1 MRKIVFLFNIIFIS
15 VLLVG
20 CLQVDTTINVKKD
33 GSGTINEKVL
43 MSKTFVNMMK
53 EFATAFKD
61 SSTASDEEFSLFKD
75 DEIISD
81 AKEYGNEVKY
91 VSHSFISNDE
101 WEGYEAIYSFDD
113 ISKIKVQPDPDSKVA
128 MSEGE
133 TETETKDADDYY
145 FFKFK
150 KGDIS
155 ELIIDRPEIEF
166 KNDTEDSESS
176 EEVTEQND
184 DELGDEALKMMDGMK
199 INIAVKVDGEISSSN
214 ATYLDNSTVTLF
226 HMNLGEMMKN
236 KEAFKDFKNN
246 EPTSIEE
253 MKKFMEKFPGMKIE
267 IQKPVTIKFK

>member
-1 MRKIVFLFNIIFIS
+1 MRKIVFLFNIIFIT

-61 SSTASDEEFSLFKD
+61 SSTSSDEEFSLFKA

-81 AKEYGNEVKY
+81 AKEYGSEVKY
-91 VSHSFISNDE
+91 VSHNFISNDE

-133 TETETKDADDYY
+133 AETEVEDANDYY

-150 KGDIS
+150 KGDVS

-166 KNDTEDSESS
+166 NKDTTEAESS

-199 INIAVKVDGEISSSN
+199 INIAVKVDGEINSSN
-214 ATYLDNSTVTLF
+214 ATYLDGSTITLF

-253 MKKFMEKFPGMKIE
+253 MKKFMKKFPGMKIE

>member
-1 MRKIVFLFNIIFIS
+1 MKKIIFLFNISFLM
-15 VLLVG
+15 LLLAG

-53 EFATAFKD
+53 EFAMAFNDSTTA
-61 SSTASDEEFSLFKD
+61 ADEDFSLFKD

-81 AKEYGNEVKY
+81 AKEYGADVKY
-91 VSHSFISNDE
+91 VSHNFISNDE

-128 MSEGE
+128 MSED
-133 TETETKDADDYY
+133 ETETKTEDNDEYY
-145 FFKFK
+145 FFKFN
-150 KGDIS
+150 KGDVS

-166 KNDTEDSESS
+166 KEESEDVEST

-184 DELGDEALKMMDGMK
+184 DELGEEALKMMDGMR
-199 INIAVKVDGEISSSN
+199 INISVKVDGDISSSN
-214 ATYLDNSTVTLF
+214 ATYVDGSTITLF
-226 HMNLGEMMKN
+226 QMNLGEMMKN

-246 EPTSIEE
+246 EPKNIEE
-253 MKKFMEKFPGMKIE
+253 MKEFMEKFPGMKIE
-267 IQKPVTIKFK
+267 IQKPVSVKFK